1 MADRAQGPPLIA
13 FLFEI
18 FHFAVPIERI
28 AISGETGQLE
38 WINSSLVLRKRCSL
52 DSIET
57 FNNTRVLFVEGVDER
72 LEEGSIRKTDSINR
86 RGGRGGNCGN
96 Y

>member
-18 FHFAVPIERI
+18 FHFAVPIER
-28 AISGETGQLE
+28 ISGETGQLE

-57 FNNTRVLFVEGVDER
+57 FNNTRVLFVEGVEK
-72 LEEGSIRKTDSINR
+72 G
-86 RGGRGGNCGN
+86 
-96 Y
+96 